1 MSWASL
7 SLKNLTNALRD
18 VDDWEDLGIQL
29 DIKYH
34 ELKKFASEHQGTEKC
49 KRAMLQ
55 FWLDHE
61 TEASWDKV
69 ISALYYMKLNRVA
82 EEVKRKYQ
90 MPTSTKSEDVPSLV
104 PTMTAESV
112 PTADPPS
119 ATPTDQPHLPP
130 TTKSEN
136 VVMIDL
142 SSIHFSDQPLSTQT
156 ENIASTASPTVPSI
170 GQPAQSSTDGVKK
183 VQFEIVELV
192 ALYDELVAT
201 TVESFIEKQEDSSVF
216 FRKLRTA
223 VAVLP
228 TSLKYQHRYFLEHH
242 SSQIAKATTVEEIF
256 SILNRYCNFLNCGLL
271 AHIITKFGNV
281 DLQKKLT
288 NYTVALQAFR
298 SRTKITDFVKTYT
311 GKQMNAPEC
320 VTLRAKLGSE
330 WEHHTLE
337 DAEKICKTMAE
348 SSSLADYVLYL
359 EKVTLGCIYLSW
371 RVLNHAVGFLAA
383 AMDSK
388 FLQCHCVEEVTID
401 GVDLEV
407 YKYERQYIFDSPYQ
421 WFKVISKVCV
431 ISKSVG

>member
-34 ELKKFASEHQGTEKC
+34 ELRKFASEHQGTEKC

-69 ISALYYMKLNRVA
+69 ISALSYMKLNRVA
-82 EEVKRKYQ
+82 KEVKKKYQ
-90 MPTSTKSEDVPSLV
+90 MPTSTKSEDVLSLV
-104 PTMTAESV
+104 PTVTAGSV
-112 PTADPPS
+112 PTADLPS
-119 ATPTDQPHLPP
+119 ATPTDQPYLPP

-136 VVMIDL
+136 VIMIDL
-142 SSIHFSDQPLSTQT
+142 SSIHFSDQPLSTHS
-156 ENIASTASPTVPSI
+156 ENILSTASPTVPFI
-170 GQPAQSSTDGVKK
+170 GKPDQSSTEGVKK
-183 VQFEIVELV
+183 EIVELV
-192 ALYDELVAT
+192 DMYDELVAR
-201 TVESFIEKQEDSSVF
+201 TVESFIEKHEDSSVF

-311 GKQMNAPEC
+311 GKQINAPEC

-330 WEHHTLE
+330 WDHRTLE

-348 SSSLADYVLYL
+348 ISSVADYVPYL
-359 EKVTLGCIYLSW
+359 EEVASGCICLSW
-371 RVLNHAVGFLAA
+371 RVWNHAVDFLAA

-407 YKYERQYIFDSPYQ
+407 YKYERRYIFDLPYQ
-421 WFKVISKVCV
+421 WFKVISQVCV
-431 ISKSVG
+431 ISKCVG